1 MNETNNNNNKDYGT
15 PSESS
20 RHSSSMLI
28 FQNTINQ
35 GLQNTLKQ
43 LDSFNEADND
53 LNKQNLT
60 NHSSGSTNI
69 NNNHRN
75 GSSSNFIP
83 NNDQNGIDQFLNDT
97 PTRSRSAS
105 SVASSVNDL
114 FNNRRQ
120 SRINNNNANS
130 NNNNNNGFEF
140 INNADL
146 GSRHSS
152 ASQIS
157 FHEMLNKQQQQH
169 SQDNQNIYSTKEE
182 TGFIGLIPSATSGLN
197 ETNFFFDSFG
207 VEDELEKEDTAKRN
221 RNDKRNSISSINNQQ
236 QIHNPNLRPQSSSFS
251 NYNLQAGFFNNHHS
265 DLMLE
270 QPQSSSNINYMK
282 DPMLHSIQDE
292 DISQHFTDIPKGL
305 NIYPNNGEYNLGGH
319 LIESNAIDEEE
330 EDDDDETGNINANSY
345 HTNNSNN
352 NNHHTNIHQQHNYDS
367 LDFLNNEKDTNINN
381 HGFDF
386 NFEKLSGIFSGEFR
400 EKGGVDSVNVHE
412 QLGFDPSSFTFD
424 IDTPSSTNSFN
435 INHENNDV
443 SKGYTLSATSTT
455 NATVTSSRV
464 PQDSKLNIETNNL
477 QDILT
482 QITKPAIIAKK
493 PKLPSQKISS
503 QTILST
509 RPRKNSNSASAN
521 IQKPKS
527 RRSSSAS
534 TSDFLKNFNQSTIPT
549 SISNNNVNNNINNT
563 NVMNSKLANTPVTT
577 TTKLTSTT
585 PKKKRS
591 GSTSSSTTTTQ
602 SNRRK
607 SDSGNKQQTMEL
619 MNGPCA
625 NCNTTKTPLWRRSV
639 KGEPLCNACGLFWK
653 LHGVN
658 RPLSLKKDTIQ
669 RRNRGPQNK
678 TNVPPPP

>member
-53 LNKQNLT
+53 LSKQNLT
-60 NHSSGSTNI
+60 NHSSGSANINI
-69 NNNHRN
+69 NNNNNNKN
-75 GSSSNFIP
+75 GSSSNFIF
-83 NNDQNGIDQFLNDT
+83 NDNQNGIDQFLNDT

-120 SRINNNNANS
+120 SRINNNNTNS
-130 NNNNNNGFEF
+130 NNNNNGFEF
-140 INNADL
+140 INNGDL

-157 FHEMLNKQQQQH
+157 FHEMLNKQQQH

-182 TGFIGLIPSATSGLN
+182 TGFIGLIPPATSGLN

-207 VEDELEKEDTAKRN
+207 VEYELEKEDTAKRN
-221 RNDKRNSISSINNQQ
+221 RNDKRNSISSINNQP
-236 QIHNPNLRPQSSSFS
+236 QIHNPNIRPQSSSFS

-319 LIESNAIDEEE
+319 LIESNVIDEE
-330 EDDDDETGNINANSY
+330 EDDDETSNINANSY
-345 HTNNSNN
+345 HTNNSNK

-381 HGFDF
+381 NGFDF
-386 NFEKLSGIFSGEFR
+386 NFEKLSGVFSGEFR
-400 EKGGVDSVNVHE
+400 EKAGVDSVNVHE
-412 QLGFDPSSFTFD
+412 QLGFDPSNFTFD

-464 PQDSKLNIETNNL
+464 PQDSKLNIQTNNL
-477 QDILT
+477 PDILT

-493 PKLPSQKISS
+493 PKLPSQKNFS
-503 QTILST
+503 QSILST

-549 SISNNNVNNNINNT
+549 STSNNNVNNNINNNNVNNNINNN

-602 SNRRK
+602 SN
-607 SDSGNKQQTMEL
+607 
-619 MNGPCA
+619 
-625 NCNTTKTPLWRRSV
+625 
-639 KGEPLCNACGLFWK
+639 
-653 LHGVN
+653 
-658 RPLSLKKDTIQ
+658 
-669 RRNRGPQNK
+669 
-678 TNVPPPP
+678 

>member
-53 LNKQNLT
+53 LSKQNLT
-60 NHSSGSTNI
+60 NDSSGSTNI
-69 NNNHRN
+69 NNNNRN
-75 GSSSNFIP
+75 GSGSNFIP

-120 SRINNNNANS
+120 SRINNNNTNS
-130 NNNNNNGFEF
+130 NNNNGFEF

-319 LIESNAIDEEE
+319 LIESNAIDEE

-563 NVMNSKLANTPVTT
+563 NVMNSKLANTPVTN

>member
-60 NHSSGSTNI
+60 NHSSGSANINI
-69 NNNHRN
+69 NNNN
-75 GSSSNFIP
+75 NKKGSSSNFIF
-83 NNDQNGIDQFLNDT
+83 NDKQNGIDQFLNDT

-120 SRINNNNANS
+120 SRINNNNTNS
-130 NNNNNNGFEF
+130 NNNNNGFEF
-140 INNADL
+140 INNGDL

-157 FHEMLNKQQQQH
+157 FHEMLNKQQQQQH

-207 VEDELEKEDTAKRN
+207 VEYELEKEDTTKRN
-221 RNDKRNSISSINNQQ
+221 RDDKRNSISSINNQP
-236 QIHNPNLRPQSSSFS
+236 QIQNPNIRPQSSSFS

-319 LIESNAIDEEE
+319 LIESNVIDEE
-330 EDDDDETGNINANSY
+330 EDDDDETSNINANSY
-345 HTNNSNN
+345 HTNNSNKN
-352 NNHHTNIHQQHNYDS
+352 NTHTNIQQQHNYDS

-381 HGFDF
+381 NGFDF
-386 NFEKLSGIFSGEFR
+386 NFEKLSGVFSGEFR

-412 QLGFDPSSFTFD
+412 QLGFDPSNFTFD

-435 INHENNDV
+435 INYENNDV

-464 PQDSKLNIETNNL
+464 PQDSKLNIQTNNL

-527 RRSSSAS
+527 RRSSSA
-534 TSDFLKNFNQSTIPT
+534 
-549 SISNNNVNNNINNT
+549 
-563 NVMNSKLANTPVTT
+563 MTT

-639 KGEPLCNACGLFWK
+639 K
-653 LHGVN
+653 
-658 RPLSLKKDTIQ
+658 
-669 RRNRGPQNK
+669 
-678 TNVPPPP
+678 